1 MENQYSKLNLGIC
14 MAGAVSAGAY
24 TAGAMDYIIETLER
38 WEREKI
44 KIREKLT
51 NDKELSDREKAI
63 PLHDVEIKL
72 LSGASAGGMTAAILS
87 YSFIDG
93 TFLNKNKNSNDIIS
107 QNYNLP
113 NENNIKSRFKTAYR
127 TKLLVKIG
135 LKPYSTRH

>member
-1 MENQYSKLNLGIC
+1 MENQYPKLNLGIC
-14 MAGAVSAGAY
+14 HGWCRFSGSLYGWSNGLHYRNLGKV
-24 TAGAMDYIIETLER
+24 
-38 WEREKI
+38 EREKI

-93 TFLNKNKNSNDIIS
+93 TFLNKNKDSNDIIS
-107 QNYNLP
+107 RNYNLP
-113 NENNIKSRFKTAYR
+113 NENHVKS
-127 TKLLVKIG
+127 KL
-135 LKPYSTRH
+135 YTSW